1 MRRLRSP
8 SGAARLRP
16 HKVRTR
22 FCGAKPCFGG
32 IHFRQRMVNRG
43 PHETGFMG
51 QAILWKPSPWRKFPS
66 KRGECHICT
75 VSGRLPAQHGCA
87 RRSCVQG
94 FCGAKPCFGGI
105 HFRQRMVN
113 RGPHETGFMGQA
125 IWWKPSPW
133 RKFPSKRGRVARGER
148 YSASTG
154 LSADSSQVAVGSRD
168 TTQEPPPD
176 AL

>member
-8 SGAARLRP
+8 SGAAVLRSQVVRTRVLRSKTLLWRDSFPPKDGKSGPHETGFVGQAILWKPSPWRKFPSKLGSALYAPSPVAFGAARLRP
-16 HKVRTR
+16 QVVRTR
-22 FCGAKPCFGG
+22 FCGAKPCFDG

-66 KRGECHICT
+66 KRG
-75 VSGRLPAQHGCA
+75 
-87 RRSCVQG
+87 
-94 FCGAKPCFGGI
+94 
-105 HFRQRMVN
+105 
-113 RGPHETGFMGQA
+113 
-125 IWWKPSPW
+125 
-133 RKFPSKRGRVARGER
+133 VARGER
-148 YSASTG
+148 CSASTG
-154 LSADSSQVAVGSRD
+154 LSADSSQVTVGSRD